1 MHLPLLPC
9 CSDLSVLLFA
19 HQFTPPNSFR
29 SVMPRSARKT
39 SARKPRAKVA
49 AAAPSKANKRKSPS
63 AKTKKHVPVKKRA
76 VHPKYF
82 VYRMKDGT
90 DEFIA
95 GMQKSDEF
103 HDEYGTMVARKFE
116 FTTKS
121 AFEQHKKTI
130 KIVTPTKG
138 GNAEEDTPGKA
149 RSSGVDEPMT
159 PEEQK
164 LVAAAVQMITD
175 SAPCNRFMIFHK
187 TNGTAAKCLF
197 VIRFLNSWG
206 NDQWFMKPE
215 HICVALKG
223 YVTKFKQENKL
234 VEEAIR
240 NLDYG
245 KRRDTKK
252 GPEAAE
258 VQGWESRDGART
270 NSYPLHVAHTFFT
283 IPYEDLTSEAE
294 EREIIENVATS
305 LGETIRDIFL
315 STTFLPCFKAAVK
328 HDGMWSAMMGTSYD
342 PASPDDQRKKKKAL
356 TFMQYVKECKI
367 RVKACQNLN
376 THLVLRDTQD
386 LVTHLFNSRL
396 KEKKYKL
403 QSDKG
408 KAKQGS
414 EDEESGAES
423 KDPQEDD
430 AINSDEEDTDDED
443 EAPRTPDAN
452 ADDSADEDADPDG
465 DEKDSNPKSDQQGQD
480 GFDEEQAVAGIGEEL
495 VPTDDES
502 HAVREIYTDYPDTVG
517 EPVDDDTP
525 KRRGRGRPR
534 NTTGEK

>member
-1 MHLPLLPC
+1 
-9 CSDLSVLLFA
+9 
-19 HQFTPPNSFR
+19 
-29 SVMPRSARKT
+29 MPRSAKKAAVRK
-39 SARKPRAKVA
+39 RPAKVPP
-49 AAAPSKANKRKSPS
+49 APKKAKKRSLAKSPGS
-63 AKTKKHVPVKKRA
+63 KSKKHVPVTKRT

-90 DEFIA
+90 DEFIS
-95 GMQKSDEF
+95 GMKKSDEF
-103 HDEYGTMVARKFE
+103 NEEYGMMVARKFE
-116 FTTKS
+116 FTTKT

-138 GNAEEDTPGKA
+138 DNAEDDSPSKA
-149 RSSGVDEPMT
+149 RSFGVDEPMT

-175 SAPCNRFMIFHK
+175 SAPCNRLEIHFK

-197 VIRFLNSWG
+197 VLRFLNSWG

-215 HICVALKG
+215 HICVALRG

-258 VQGWESRDGART
+258 LHGWESRDGTRT
-270 NSYPLHVAHTFFT
+270 NSYPLHVAHTYFT

-342 PASPDDQRKKKKAL
+342 PASPDDDRKKKKAL
-356 TFMQYVKECKI
+356 TFQQYVKECKI

-386 LVTHLFNSRL
+386 LVTQLFNSRL
-396 KEKKYKL
+396 KGKKYRQQPDKRPAKRS
-403 QSDKG
+403 SD
-408 KAKQGS
+408 
-414 EDEESGAES
+414 DEATDEES
-423 KDPQEDD
+423 KDPDDD
-430 AINSDEEDTDDED
+430 AGASDGDVT
-443 EAPRTPDAN
+443 
-452 ADDSADEDADPDG
+452 DEDASDEDVPFTPNGDDDATDEDDEEPTAPGGGEVPEPDG
-465 DEKDSNPKSDQQGQD
+465 RHDSCEGGRTGGGDNVEGAP
-480 GFDEEQAVAGIGEEL
+480 GE
-495 VPTDDES
+495 DDS
-502 HAVREIYTDYPDTVG
+502 HAVREIYTDNPDEAG
-517 EPVDDDTP
+517 EANAP
-525 KRRGRGRPR
+525 KTRGRGRPR